1 MRWVALS
8 ILFLVSPGVVA
19 DELPADAYPLRN
31 HNPFLQIY
39 GLPSFQTAELASAGR
54 FEFGFSF
61 DVVNDADYVERGG
74 EKLVIDSESDILNF
88 SLRRGIGE
96 RFEVGLDVPWVRHS
110 GGSLDSLIYNFHDLF
125 GMSNSSREGPEDQFR
140 LLYEEAGVT
149 LLEMNSDTSGI
160 GDVQLSGAMA
170 LGRATLR
177 AGVKLPTGDADKL
190 TGSGATDL
198 SLGLYGGGTTS
209 LFDRDLAYS
218 GFVGVLALG
227 DGDVLPDLQ
236 KSAVPYGGAALRWHA
251 TPRFALASQLYVQG
265 SYLDVEIDELGG
277 NTVQLAFGGDYL
289 FPDQQLLLRFAIAE
303 DIAGAAAPDVALHL
317 SVRRYSR

>member
-8 ILFLVSPGVVA
+8 ILVLVSPGVVA
-19 DELPADAYPLRN
+19 DELPADVYPLRN
-31 HNPFLQIY
+31 HNPFLQVY
-39 GLPSFQTAELASAGR
+39 GLPAFQTAELAGAGQ
-54 FEFGFSF
+54 FEFAFSF
-61 DVVNDADYVERGG
+61 NVVNDADYAERGG
-74 EKLVIDSESDILNF
+74 ERLVIDSESDVLNF

-96 RFEVGLDVPWVRHS
+96 RFEVGLDVPWIRHS

-125 GMSNSSREGPEDQFR
+125 GMSNASREGPDDQFR

-149 LLEMNSDTSGI
+149 LLEMNSNTSGI

-209 LFDRDLAYS
+209 LFDRALAYS

-236 KSAVPYGGAALRWHA
+236 KSAVGYGGVALRWHA

-265 SYLDVEIDELGG
+265 SYLDVDLDELGG
-277 NTVQLAFGGDYL
+277 NTFQLAFGGDYL
-289 FPDQQLLLRFAIAE
+289 FPDQQLVVRVAIAE
-303 DIAGAAAPDVALHL
+303 DIVGAATPDVALHL

>member
-61 DVVNDADYVERGG
+61 DVVNDADFVERGG

-265 SYLDVEIDELGG
+265 SYLDVDIDELGG

>member
-265 SYLDVEIDELGG
+265 SYLDVDIDELGG